1 MSSEHTLHSV
11 IGNAEDTVRR
21 VGISEEQK
29 GRIAVERARLQ
40 DLGNT
45 EVERI
50 LLLMSRIAAMA
61 ASAQGD
67 TIGIKL
73 TK

>member
-45 EVERI
+45 EVERA
-50 LLLMSRIAAMA
+50 LLLMSKIAAMA
-61 ASAQGD
+61 VSAQGEAVD
-67 TIGIKL
+67 IKL

>member
-11 IGNAEDTVRR
+11 IGNAEDTVRS

-29 GRIAVERARLQ
+29 GRIAVEKARLQ

-45 EVERI
+45 EVERT

-61 ASAQGD
+61 VSAQGEAS
-67 TIGIKL
+67 GIKL